1 MYQALYRKYRSK
13 TFDDLL
19 GQDQVVIPLKNQ
31 ITQGKMSHAYLFSGT
46 RGTGKTSA
54 AKILAR
60 AVNCLHPKDGNPCNQ
75 CENCKLILE
84 DRMMDVVEMDAASN
98 NGVDDIRDLKD
109 RVVYPPSLG
118 KYKVYIIDEVHMLS
132 KGAFNALLKVLE
144 EPPDHLIFILA
155 TTEIEKIPQTIQ
167 SRCQKFQFRRLS
179 VETMA
184 RGMGEI
190 LKQEG
195 ISAQE
200 EALTLLAR
208 HGQGSMRDSLSLLEQ
223 CLYLGPKLSYEGV
236 VQSLGLM
243 ETEEVQALLSSLLRP
258 GDLSFIYQLHDYYE
272 GGKDLEG
279 LLRDLIYALRGS
291 LLAHEIKDPTGLLT
305 KDQVQALAPFLD
317 QVDSLLWVRAM
328 ESLQES
334 LKNLRYQKDP
344 LLSAEIAL
352 LDLNLIF
359 QGQEGTR
366 PKLEKNL
373 EVLDQIGKKKGT
385 LRPEKE
391 ELPEEKEKRI
401 EEPAEDKLKEER
413 PAPIL
418 KEKEGADL
426 ESPGKDGIIEKTE
439 SLDEDLVQE
448 IQDYCKDQGNQAV
461 AAILRDAS
469 FRRSQGRLSIVF
481 QPGYDFHV
489 KNLSREDNRA
499 LVKAGIGQVL
509 GEDLDLEIC
518 LDKDRKQEHIQD
530 LVDFFGQ
537 DLVERE

>member
-469 FRRSQGRLSIVF
+469 FRQSQGRLSIVF

-509 GEDLDLEIC
+509 GEDLDLEIF

>member
-190 LKQEG
+190 LKKEG

-317 QVDSLLWVRAM
+317 QVDPFLWVRAM

-359 QGQEGTR
+359 QGQEGTK
-366 PKLEKNL
+366 PKLEKDL
-373 EVLDQIGKKKGT
+373 EVLDQIGNKKGT

-391 ELPEEKEKRI
+391 ESPEEKGKRI
-401 EEPAEDKLKEER
+401 QEPAEDKLKEER
-413 PAPIL
+413 PASIL

>member
-190 LKQEG
+190 LKKEG

-291 LLAHEIKDPTGLLT
+291 LLAHEIKDPAGLLT

-366 PKLEKNL
+366 PKLEQDPS
-373 EVLDQIGKKKGT
+373 VLDQIGKKKGT

-401 EEPAEDKLKEER
+401 EEPAEDKLKEEK

-518 LDKDRKQEHIQD
+518 LDKNRKQEHIQD

>member
-1 MYQALYRKYRSK
+1 
-13 TFDDLL
+13 
-19 GQDQVVIPLKNQ
+19 
-31 ITQGKMSHAYLFSGT
+31 
-46 RGTGKTSA
+46 
-54 AKILAR
+54 
-60 AVNCLHPKDGNPCNQ
+60 
-75 CENCKLILE
+75 
-84 DRMMDVVEMDAASN
+84 
-98 NGVDDIRDLKD
+98 
-109 RVVYPPSLG
+109 
-118 KYKVYIIDEVHMLS
+118 
-132 KGAFNALLKVLE
+132 
-144 EPPDHLIFILA
+144 
-155 TTEIEKIPQTIQ
+155 
-167 SRCQKFQFRRLS
+167 
-179 VETMA
+179 
-184 RGMGEI
+184 
-190 LKQEG
+190 
-195 ISAQE
+195 
-200 EALTLLAR
+200 
-208 HGQGSMRDSLSLLEQ
+208 
-223 CLYLGPKLSYEGV
+223 
-236 VQSLGLM
+236 
-243 ETEEVQALLSSLLRP
+243 
-258 GDLSFIYQLHDYYE
+258 
-272 GGKDLEG
+272 
-279 LLRDLIYALRGS
+279 
-291 LLAHEIKDPTGLLT
+291 
-305 KDQVQALAPFLD
+305 
-317 QVDSLLWVRAM
+317 M

-359 QGQEGTR
+359 QGQEGTK

-413 PAPIL
+413 PASIL

-448 IQDYCKDQGNQAV
+448 IQDYCKDQG
-461 AAILRDAS
+461 
-469 FRRSQGRLSIVF
+469 SQGRLSIVF

>member
-190 LKQEG
+190 LKKEG

-385 LRPEKE
+385 LRSEKE
-391 ELPEEKEKRI
+391 ESPEEKEKRI

-413 PAPIL
+413 PASIL

>member
-190 LKQEG
+190 LKKEG

-223 CLYLGPKLSYEGV
+223 CLYLGPELSYEGV

-243 ETEEVQALLSSLLRP
+243 ETEEVQVLLSSLLRP

-291 LLAHEIKDPTGLLT
+291 LLAHEIKDPVGLLT

-366 PKLEKNL
+366 PKLEKDL

-385 LRPEKE
+385 LRSEKE
-391 ELPEEKEKRI
+391 ELPEEKEKGI
-401 EEPAEDKLKEER
+401 EEPAEDKLREER

>member
-334 LKNLRYQKDP
+334 LKNLRDQKDP

-509 GEDLDLEIC
+509 GGDLDLEIC

>member
-190 LKQEG
+190 LKKEG

-291 LLAHEIKDPTGLLT
+291 LLAHEIKDPVGLLT

-385 LRPEKE
+385 LRSEKE
-391 ELPEEKEKRI
+391 ELPEEKKKGI

-413 PAPIL
+413 PIPIL

>member
-184 RGMGEI
+184 QGMGEI
-190 LKQEG
+190 LKKEG

-258 GDLSFIYQLHDYYE
+258 GDLSFIYQLHAYYE

-291 LLAHEIKDPTGLLT
+291 LLAHEIKDPAGLLT
-305 KDQVQALAPFLD
+305 KDQVQALALFLD

-385 LRPEKE
+385 LRTEKE
-391 ELPEEKEKRI
+391 ELPEEKEKGI
-401 EEPAEDKLKEER
+401 EETAEDKLKEER

-489 KNLSREDNRA
+489 KNLSREDSRA

>member
-190 LKQEG
+190 LKKEG

-243 ETEEVQALLSSLLRP
+243 EIEEVQALLSSLVRP

-272 GGKDLEG
+272 GGKDLES

-291 LLAHEIKDPTGLLT
+291 LLAHEIKDPIGLLT

-366 PKLEKNL
+366 PKLEKDL
-373 EVLDQIGKKKGT
+373 EVLDQIGKKRGT

-391 ELPEEKEKRI
+391 GLPEEKEKRI

-499 LVKAGIGQVL
+499 LVKAGIVQVL

>member
-31 ITQGKMSHAYLFSGT
+31 ITQEKMSHAYLFSGT

-190 LKQEG
+190 LKKEG

-223 CLYLGPKLSYEGV
+223 CLYLGPELSYEGV

-272 GGKDLEG
+272 GGKELEG

-359 QGQEGTR
+359 QGQEGTW

-385 LRPEKE
+385 LRSEKK

>member
-155 TTEIEKIPQTIQ
+155 TTEIEKIPPTIQ

-190 LKQEG
+190 LKKEG

-359 QGQEGTR
+359 QGQEGPR
-366 PKLEKNL
+366 PKLEQDPS
-373 EVLDQIGKKKGT
+373 VLDQIGKKKGT

-391 ELPEEKEKRI
+391 EPPEEKEKRI

>member
-190 LKQEG
+190 LKKEG

-223 CLYLGPKLSYEGV
+223 CLYLGPELSYEGV

-279 LLRDLIYALRGS
+279 LLQDLIYALRGS
-291 LLAHEIKDPTGLLT
+291 LLAHEIKDPVGLLT

-317 QVDSLLWVRAM
+317 QVDPFLWVRAM

-385 LRPEKE
+385 LRSEKE

-401 EEPAEDKLKEER
+401 EEPAEDKLKEEG
-413 PAPIL
+413 PTPIL